1 MGVCDSLD
9 QAAAMPVRAS
19 LGMMFPVPADPF
31 AALGGRVGG
40 QENDELWEPLPIRAV
55 RGPRGVSVGAA

>member
-1 MGVCDSLD
+1 MKIHFAL
-9 QAAAMPVRAS
+9 
-19 LGMMFPVPADPF
+19 LLMFPVPADPF

>member
-1 MGVCDSLD
+1 
-9 QAAAMPVRAS
+9 MPVRAS